1 MCQPKEGCI
10 YNVPCPW
17 CIIVIIQHEY
27 GFLGQTDK
35 QLMLAHIHRSYSQNE
50 SSQIL
55 NKSCDSGEFLRTY
68 CSAQAS
74 GPESHSSGSCK
85 VVHKKTCW
93 AGNLRCWWKVVW
105 FYVWSCYC
113 WWTKRKDISTFLKGS
128 WHNDNGANII
138 PWEFFGTST
147 GRFAPRSGLSSHCWM
162 VSSTSYRLIYSLPPL
177 LLGRITSLLPHV
189 SDYMTTCDFIC
200 RILLKILE
208 KRHLFRVPKKRFCWT
223 FSTPQ
228 VELCKDVSWLKM
240 C

>member
-1 MCQPKEGCI
+1 MDSWGRQT
-10 YNVPCPW
+10 NSW
-17 CIIVIIQHEY
+17 CLHTYIV
-27 GFLGQTDK
+27 
-35 QLMLAHIHRSYSQNE
+35 HIHRTNHPKF
-50 SSQIL
+50 L
-55 NKSCDSGEFLRTY
+55 NKSCDSGEFVRTY

-162 VSSTSYRLIYSLPPL
+162 VSSTSLSADIQSTAAVARPDHF
-177 LLGRITSLLPHV
+177 ITSACFRLH
-189 SDYMTTCDFIC
+189 DHMRFAGFCWRY
-200 RILLKILE
+200 LKRGIF
-208 KRHLFRVPKKRFCWT
+208 FRVPKKRFCWT

>member
-1 MCQPKEGCI
+1 MDSWGRQT
-10 YNVPCPW
+10 NSW
-17 CIIVIIQHEY
+17 CLHTYIV
-27 GFLGQTDK
+27 
-35 QLMLAHIHRSYSQNE
+35 HIHRTNHPKF
-50 SSQIL
+50 L

-189 SDYMTTCDFIC
+189 SDYMTTCDLQDFAEDTWKEASFSC
-200 RILLKILE
+200 AQKTILLNFFNSPGWALQG
-208 KRHLFRVPKKRFCWT
+208 RL
-223 FSTPQ
+223 
-228 VELCKDVSWLKM
+228 LAKDVLVFLRFHFVTLVA
-240 C
+240 